1 MSEAK
6 ACILSVSGQKLTSG
20 ERALLSD
27 AKPWGVILMG
37 RSCGSPEQVR
47 GLVDEM
53 WGAIGRPVLV
63 FIDQEGGRVARL
75 KPPNWPTF
83 PPAARYG
90 EIYRRN
96 RELGIEA
103 SWLGHRLL
111 AAELEALGIHADC
124 APDVDL
130 LHAGAHSV
138 IGDRSFGAE
147 TEMVGVLAKAAL
159 EGLAAGGV
167 AGVIKHMPGHGRA
180 EVDSH
185 EAMPVV
191 RASREELARDIEAF
205 RFVSDAA
212 MGMTAHLAFTEID
225 GETPAT
231 LSSKIITDVIRG
243 EIGFDGLL
251 MTDDIGMNAL
261 GGSLAERT
269 KRAMDAGCDVVLH
282 CSGFVKEPEEILR
295 EMTEVAEAAPELSGK
310 SMARAQAA
318 ERASL
323 QLAPFDRADGWVRF
337 EELLA
342 GGGQPVA

>member
-1 MSEAK
+1 MSEPK
-6 ACILSVSGQKLTSG
+6 ACILSVSGAKLTPD
-20 ERALLSD
+20 ERRLLSD
-27 AKPWGVILMG
+27 ASPWGVILMG
-37 RSCGSPEQVR
+37 RSCVSPAQVR
-47 GLVDEM
+47 ALVDEI

-83 PPAARYG
+83 PAAARYG
-90 EIYRRN
+90 EIYARD

-103 SWLGHRLL
+103 AWLGHRLM

-124 APDVDL
+124 SPDVDL
-130 LHAGAHSV
+130 LHDGAHSV
-138 IGDRSFGAE
+138 IGDRSFGADPDV
-147 TEMVGVLAKAAL
+147 VGALAKAAL

-180 EVDSH
+180 QADTHVS
-185 EAMPVV
+185 MPVV
-191 RASREELARDIEAF
+191 RASREEIARDVAAF
-205 RFVSDAA
+205 RLVADAP
-212 MGMTAHLAFTEID
+212 MGMTAHVAFAELD

-231 LSSKIITDVIRG
+231 VSRTIITELIRG

-261 GGSLAERT
+261 GGSLADRT

-282 CSGFVKEPEEILR
+282 CSGFVKEPDVIVQ
-295 EMTEVAEAAPELSGK
+295 EMREVADAAPVMTGK
-310 SMARAQAA
+310 SLARAQAA

-323 QLAPFDRADGWVRF
+323 GLAPFDRAEGWARF

-342 GGGQPVA
+342 GGGRPGA

>member
-147 TEMVGVLAKAAL
+147 PEMVGVLAKAAL
-159 EGLAAGGV
+159 EGWPRAG
-167 AGVIKHMPGHGRA
+167 
-180 EVDSH
+180 
-185 EAMPVV
+185 
-191 RASREELARDIEAF
+191 SRVSSSTCRD
-205 RFVSDAA
+205 
-212 MGMTAHLAFTEID
+212 M
-225 GETPAT
+225 
-231 LSSKIITDVIRG
+231 
-243 EIGFDGLL
+243 
-251 MTDDIGMNAL
+251 
-261 GGSLAERT
+261 
-269 KRAMDAGCDVVLH
+269 
-282 CSGFVKEPEEILR
+282 
-295 EMTEVAEAAPELSGK
+295 AAPRWIRMRRCRWFAHRVKSLRGTSKRSG
-310 SMARAQAA
+310 SCRMR
-318 ERASL
+318 R
-323 QLAPFDRADGWVRF
+323 WV
-337 EELLA
+337 
-342 GGGQPVA
+342 

>member
-1 MSEAK
+1 
-6 ACILSVSGQKLTSG
+6 
-20 ERALLSD
+20 
-27 AKPWGVILMG
+27 
-37 RSCGSPEQVR
+37 
-47 GLVDEM
+47 
-53 WGAIGRPVLV
+53 
-63 FIDQEGGRVARL
+63 
-75 KPPNWPTF
+75 
-83 PPAARYG
+83 
-90 EIYRRN
+90 
-96 RELGIEA
+96 
-103 SWLGHRLL
+103 
-111 AAELEALGIHADC
+111 
-124 APDVDL
+124 
-130 LHAGAHSV
+130 
-138 IGDRSFGAE
+138 
-147 TEMVGVLAKAAL
+147 
-159 EGLAAGGV
+159 
-167 AGVIKHMPGHGRA
+167 
-180 EVDSH
+180 
-185 EAMPVV
+185 
-191 RASREELARDIEAF
+191 
-205 RFVSDAA
+205 

-261 GGSLAERT
+261 GGSLADRT

-323 QLAPFDRADGWVRF
+323 QLAPFDRADGWARF